1 MYVRADVETWQWP
14 GINLFLPD
22 MAQSLLLYRVNRLP
36 GAERNA
42 AERNQSGARFP
53 WESAF
58 TGEETAPYTPCGD
71 RELHVNGDIAV
82 AVWHYWRAFKDV
94 SAGWLETT
102 AWPLLSGIATWWM
115 SKLAQD
121 NAGAPAGAPL
131 SILDVMC
138 PDEYADHVNN
148 SAYTNAVTHFTLT
161 YAAAV
166 GELLNKPAGVLAEWR
181 DAAAR
186 ISRPTN
192 AALNFT
198 PEYDGYRP
206 GQTIKQADVILMGF
220 PLDAPWL
227 DAAQRARDLQY
238 YATVTD
244 GGGPAMTWGMFAV
257 GLISLGAGFEAAA
270 ASNFNRSYANAQPPF
285 LVWTET
291 PTGGTPNFLTG
302 AGGFLQTAYF
312 GYSGLRIGDDN
323 MTIAPSA
330 TAPEL
335 TSVIRLRGVSYLGCR
350 VNIAIDFAAAT
361 LSVGVQVPMNAA
373 EAAAVDAAGVPV
385 ATADAPGALLRGHGA
400 GSGGGGG
407 SGRGGAHRHS
417 LAPRE
422 PLSRRSQRG
431 RVLVG
436 GQVVA
441 ARVLE
446 LVDAA
451 GVTHALTPGE
461 PVSLPLPQVVTVR
474 EVA

>member
-1 MYVRADVETWQWP
+1 
-14 GINLFLPD
+14 
-22 MAQSLLLYRVNRLP
+22 MAQSLLQYRVNHLP
-36 GAERNA
+36 GAARNA

-82 AVWHYWRAFKDV
+82 AVWQFWRAFKDA
-94 SAGWLETT
+94 SADWLEAT
-102 AWPLLSGIATWWM
+102 AWPLLSSIATWWM

-121 NAGAPAGAPL
+121 NAGEPAGAPL

-148 SAYTNAVTHFTLT
+148 SAYTNAVTFFTLT
-161 YAAAV
+161 YAATV
-166 GELLNKPAGVLAEWR
+166 GGLLGKPAGSLAAWR

-186 ISRPTN
+186 ITRPAN
-192 AALNFT
+192 PALNFT

-220 PLDAPWL
+220 PLQAPWL

-244 GGGPAMTWGMFAV
+244 GGGPAMTWGMFAI
-257 GLISLGAGFEAAA
+257 GYISLGVGFEAAA
-270 ASNFNRSYANAQPPF
+270 AKNFNRSYSNAQPPF

-302 AGGFLQTAYF
+302 AGGFLQTAFF
-312 GYSGLRIGDDN
+312 GYSGLRVGDDN
-323 MTIAPSA
+323 MTIAPSVA
-330 TAPEL
+330 APEL
-335 TSVIRLRGVSYLGCR
+335 TSIVRLRGVSYLGCR
-350 VNIAIDFAAAT
+350 VDIAIDFGAAT
-361 LSVGVQVPMNAA
+361 LSVGVEAPMSPA
-373 EAAAVDAAGVPV
+373 EAAAADAAGVP
-385 ATADAPGALLRGHGA
+385 PP
-400 GSGGGGG
+400 GGGGG
-407 SGRGGAHRHS
+407 GGGRGGRSSHRRS

-436 GQVVA
+436 SRVVS
-441 ARVLE
+441 ARELE

-451 GVTHALTPGE
+451 GVAHALTPGV
-461 PVSLPLPQVVTVR
+461 PVSLPLPQSVTVR